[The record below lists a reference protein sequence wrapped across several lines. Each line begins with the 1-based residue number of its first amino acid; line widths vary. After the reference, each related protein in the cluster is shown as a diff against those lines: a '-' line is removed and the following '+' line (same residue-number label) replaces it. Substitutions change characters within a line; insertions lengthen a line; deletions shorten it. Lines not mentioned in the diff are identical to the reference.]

1 MSYTEPKMPRR
12 DCLFDDVL
20 NLSVA
25 GADDLIAAL
34 EREPVVQEKLLR
46 AAQAYKDLLKGGG
59 AVISPPLATFP
70 RSSVDEIADQ
80 FQNSNQR
87 VCKRSY
93 CPQNDD

>member
-34 EREPVVQEKLLR
+34 ESEPVVNEKLLR
-46 AAQAYKDLLKGGG
+46 AALAYKDLLKGGELLT
-59 AVISPPLATFP
+59 PHP
-70 RSSVDEIADQ
+70 
-80 FQNSNQR
+80 
-87 VCKRSY
+87 
-93 CPQNDD
+93 